1 MYRVIIEN
9 KAKKEVRSLT
19 PENIKRIVTAIS
31 SLKDNPRPRGV
42 KKLIGKVGWRI
53 TVGDYRVLY
62 DIKDKEKEVLVYRV
76 KHRRE
81 VYRLR

>member
-9 KAKKEVRSLT
+9 KAKKEIRFLT

-31 SLKDNPRPRGV
+31 SLKDDPRPRGV
-42 KKLIGKVGWRI
+42 EKLIGKIGWRI

-62 DIKDKEKEVLVYRV
+62 DIKDIAILVY
-76 KHRRE
+76 
-81 VYRLR
+81 LG

>member
-31 SLKDNPRPRGV
+31 SLKDNPRPKGV
-42 KKLIGKVGWRI
+42 KN
-53 TVGDYRVLY
+53 
-62 DIKDKEKEVLVYRV
+62 
-76 KHRRE
+76 
-81 VYRLR
+81 